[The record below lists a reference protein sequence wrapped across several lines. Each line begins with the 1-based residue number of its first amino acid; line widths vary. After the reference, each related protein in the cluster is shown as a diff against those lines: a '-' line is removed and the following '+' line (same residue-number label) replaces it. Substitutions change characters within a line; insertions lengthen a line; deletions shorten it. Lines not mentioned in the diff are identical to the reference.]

1 MGSWGFVIML
11 LTSHKIPTSNCDNV
25 TLISSRSIFPPLP
38 AGGAVGLYLQHQR
51 RGLPADGE
59 GPLQLQTYR
68 GATGSSGSGSGCEN
82 EDDLVGAGSNMLFN
96 FTKRDDWLR

>member
-1 MGSWGFVIML
+1 M
-11 LTSHKIPTSNCDNV
+11 
-25 TLISSRSIFPPLP
+25 
-38 AGGAVGLYLQHQR
+38 GLYLQHQR